1 MSDIFSHEEQN
12 KKHNE
17 EQKLAYARDIAD
29 IRRVIRY
36 PEGRR
41 FLWWLLSKAHI
52 FRSSFNMNT
61 KIEDF
66 QEGERNIGLEV
77 LNRLND
83 ADIGAFAQLQNEN
96 ISERKSKEA
105 VKEAIKKEE
114 RDNG

>member
-1 MSDIFSHEEQN
+1 MSDIFTHEEQN

-17 EQKLAYARDIAD
+17 EQKLAYLRDIAD
-29 IRRVIRY
+29 IKQVIKR

-41 FLWWLLSKAHI
+41 FIWWLLSKAHV

-83 ADIGAFAQLQNEN
+83 ADINAFAQIQNES

-105 VKEAIKKEE
+105 VKEVLKKERE
-114 RDNG
+114 DNG